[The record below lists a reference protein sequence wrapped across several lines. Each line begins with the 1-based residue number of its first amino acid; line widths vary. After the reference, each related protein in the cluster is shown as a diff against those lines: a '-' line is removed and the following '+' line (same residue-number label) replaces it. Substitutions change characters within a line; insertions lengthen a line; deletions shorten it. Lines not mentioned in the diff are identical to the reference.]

1 MNDAQSFDVF
11 VAGGGSAGLAAAVA
25 AARTAARTL
34 LVERHGSLGGMA
46 SAALVHSICGLYRLP
61 HDKNQTPALANVG
74 FAPEFARRLEAAGG
88 ASGPVRLGRV
98 DVLLHRPAAFARL
111 ADVIARET
119 PGLTVQLHTEI
130 IAAMADEAV
139 LSCRGLTR
147 TVRAEAWVDATGDAV
162 LATLRGV
169 PTETEASGQLQR
181 PAFIFALGGVDPAR
195 LDDDGR
201 LRLARRIVGA
211 VRAGGL
217 PAELLG
223 AHFRASPQP
232 GEAFVT
238 IDLSGGEGFDP
249 LAPACLTALET
260 EGRDLAE
267 RLVAFLRAESEGFG
281 AAYVAAWPSRA
292 GVRESRRVVGRY
304 RIETADVEAGTVFP
318 DAVACSA
325 WPMELRENTQGPK
338 LRYPS
343 GEHPCGVPL
352 RSLQVP
358 GDDRLFIAGRC
369 VSSSHEAQASLRVIG
384 TCLATGEAAGIAAAL
399 QRRDGRCDAAEVL
412 AARDSVA
419 R

>member
-1 MNDAQSFDVF
+1 MNGQSFDVF
-11 VAGGGSAGLAAAVA
+11 IAGGGSAGLAAAVA
-25 AARTAARTL
+25 AARTGARTL

-61 HDKNQTPALANVG
+61 HDKNQPPVLANAG
-74 FAPEFARRLEAAGG
+74 FAPEFARRLAAAGG
-88 ASGPVRLGRV
+88 TQGPVRMGRV

-111 ADVIARET
+111 ADVIARDT

-130 IAAMADEAV
+130 VDATAHEAA
-139 LSCRGLTR
+139 LSCRGLTQ
-147 TVRAEAWVDATGDAV
+147 TVRAGAWVDATGDAV

-169 PTETEASGQLQR
+169 PTETEPATGLQR
-181 PAFIFALGGVDPAR
+181 PAFIFALGGVDPSS

-211 VRAGGL
+211 IRGGTL
-217 PAELLG
+217 PAALLG

-238 IDLSGGEGFDP
+238 IDLTGGERFDP
-249 LAPACLTALET
+249 LDPACLTALET

-267 RLVAFLRAESEGFG
+267 HLLAFLRTNSEGFG
-281 AAYVAAWPSRA
+281 AVYVAAWPGRA

-304 RIETADVEAGTVFP
+304 RLETADVERGAAFE
-318 DAVACSA
+318 DAVAYSA
-325 WPMELRENTQGPK
+325 WPMELRETTQGPK
-338 LRYPS
+338 LRYPT
-343 GEHPCGVPL
+343 GEQPCGVPL
-352 RSLQVP
+352 RSLRVP
-358 GDDRLFIAGRC
+358 SDDCLFIAGRC
-369 VSSSHEAQASLRVIG
+369 VSCSHEAQASWVIG

-399 QRRDGRCDAAEVL
+399 QQRDGHCDADGVRAV
-412 AARDSVA
+412 RDSLA